1 VAARKENHAMRIRF
15 SRVRGLLAGAVL
27 ALGVTSPLQGAD
39 FSDRGLYLGVS
50 GAYATSLFQEKIL
63 SYAGLPASA
72 AEIGDSKGFG
82 ARLGYRAMSW
92 LALEVQ
98 YEWLDTFDFSNS
110 TLGKFAEYRPQT
122 VTANLKLFLPSGS
135 VQPYLLV
142 GAGISFWELDMLPFP
157 GEIPSVPGGQ
167 SSGEGFSGRAGLGL
181 NVHLSKHIALNA
193 EATAVLNTTTLDL
206 DQTNFDQTI
215 GDLYYV
221 AFSAGLTYRF

>member
-1 VAARKENHAMRIRF
+1 MSIHF
-15 SRVRGLLAGAVL
+15 PRVHSLLAGAAL
-27 ALGVTSPLQGAD
+27 ALVMAMASPLQAGGFA
-39 FSDRGLYLGVS
+39 DRGLYLGVS
-50 GAYATSLFQEKIL
+50 GVYATSLFQEKIL
-63 SYAGLPASA
+63 SYAGLPPATA
-72 AEIGDSKGFG
+72 QIGDSKGLS

-110 TLGKFAEYRPQT
+110 TLGKFAEYKPQT

-135 VQPYLLV
+135 LQPYLLV

-157 GEIPSVPGGQ
+157 AEMEPVPGGQ

-181 NVHLSKHIALNA
+181 NFHLSEHIALNA
-193 EATAVLNTTTLDL
+193 EATAVLNTTTLDPSET
-206 DQTNFDQTI
+206 DFDQTI
-215 GDLYYV
+215 GNLYYV